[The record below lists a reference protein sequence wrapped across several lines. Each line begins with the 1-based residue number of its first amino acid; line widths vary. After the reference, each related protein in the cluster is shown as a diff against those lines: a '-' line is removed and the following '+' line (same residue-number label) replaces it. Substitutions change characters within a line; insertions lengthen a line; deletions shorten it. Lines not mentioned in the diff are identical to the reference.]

1 MRTVWDMAG
10 DANIPPASL
19 FLWLARNTGFP
30 ASRLDE
36 RAEQLL
42 LIGGLAQDEHLP
54 ERSSNGTISLIP
66 GAADTENAQRAAQRT
81 LAELRKR
88 VHFKCDNG
96 AKV

>member
-1 MRTVWDMAG
+1 MSG
-10 DANIPPASL
+10 DANIPPARL

-30 ASRLDE
+30 ALRLDA

-42 LIGGLAQDEHLP
+42 LMGGLIQDEHLP
-54 ERSSNGTISLIP
+54 ARSSNGSLNLAP
-66 GAADTENAQRAAQRT
+66 GVADSESAQRAAQRT